1 LWFQKKTP
9 ENLFGTILN
18 KNNDKNRKRIKK
30 IKTRALS
37 KATQKKL
44 YLFLEK
50 KTRLV
55 LHSGVKKPALF
66 LFIIHFFKINEK
78 YDVWLIDKSWN
89 SFGTFPPLCSKLFQ
103 LDYEN
108 YCSYT
113 PLFSTQI
120 VVNFSVPFCDIWE
133 KILANSPLKRKDK
146 SKKNK
151 TKNPYNL
158 IWFF

>member
-1 LWFQKKTP
+1 LWFQKKP
-9 ENLFGTILN
+9 KNLFGTILN

-66 LFIIHFFKINEK
+66 FV
-78 YDVWLIDKSWN
+78 YN
-89 SFGTFPPLCSKLFQ
+89 SFF
-103 LDYEN
+103 
-108 YCSYT
+108 
-113 PLFSTQI
+113 
-120 VVNFSVPFCDIWE
+120 
-133 KILANSPLKRKDK
+133 
-146 SKKNK
+146 
-151 TKNPYNL
+151 
-158 IWFF
+158 

>member
-37 KATQKKL
+37 KATQKKIVP
-44 YLFLEK
+44 FSRKK

-66 LFIIHFFKINEK
+66 LFIIHF
-78 YDVWLIDKSWN
+78 
-89 SFGTFPPLCSKLFQ
+89 
-103 LDYEN
+103 
-108 YCSYT
+108 
-113 PLFSTQI
+113 
-120 VVNFSVPFCDIWE
+120 
-133 KILANSPLKRKDK
+133 
-146 SKKNK
+146 
-151 TKNPYNL
+151 
-158 IWFF
+158 